1 MTRNEAAT
9 RLLFPLLFQMLPKRM
24 MGSLYSQTKDQDA
37 MRLVFREALSKGDEL
52 INTAGNL
59 GSWTG
64 IFPDYQPPIPRADKG
79 HNWILTTVRW
89 SRPTP
94 PVDLSSKRSHP
105 R

>member
-1 MTRNEAAT
+1 
-9 RLLFPLLFQMLPKRM
+9 
-24 MGSLYSQTKDQDA
+24 

-64 IFPDYQPPIPRADKG
+64 IFPDYQPPILRAVKG
-79 HNWILTTVRW
+79 RDWILITVRW
-89 SRPTP
+89 SMPTLP
-94 PVDLSSKRSHP
+94 ADLSSKRSHP

>member
-1 MTRNEAAT
+1 
-9 RLLFPLLFQMLPKRM
+9 MLPKRM

-52 INTAGNL
+52 INTAVNL

-64 IFPDYQPPIPRADKG
+64 IFPDYQPPILRAIKG

-89 SRPTP
+89 SMPTLP
-94 PVDLSSKRSHP
+94 AGLSRKRTHA

>member
-1 MTRNEAAT
+1 
-9 RLLFPLLFQMLPKRM
+9 MLPKRV

-37 MRLVFREALSKGDEL
+37 MRLVFREALSKGDEF

-64 IFPDYQPPIPRADKG
+64 IFPDYQPPILCAVKG
-79 HNWILTTVRW
+79 RNWILITVRR
-89 SRPTP
+89 SMP
-94 PVDLSSKRSHP
+94 PPPADLSSKRSHA